1 MKLDTTLLTKVREYS
16 DVVVG
21 NIYPAQGW
29 RKSTGTSFWM
39 VVAVSDHG
47 AHLIGFDDDGNPVA
61 TASYGKHA
69 LRTRPLLAR
78 ADLRQ
83 LNLSFLEALT

>member
-1 MKLDTTLLTKVREYS
+1 MKLDTALLAKVHEYS

-21 NIYPAQGW
+21 NIYPAQGG
-29 RKSTGTSFWM
+29 RKTPGTSFWM
-39 VVAVSDHG
+39 VVAVSDHS
-47 AHLIGFDDDGNPVA
+47 AHLIGFDEAGTPVS

>member
-1 MKLDTTLLTKVREYS
+1 MKLDTALLAKVHEYS

-21 NIYPAQGW
+21 NIYPAQGG
-29 RKSTGTSFWM
+29 RKTPGTSFWM

-47 AHLIGFDDDGNPVA
+47 AHLIGFDEAGTPVS
-61 TASYGKHA
+61 TSSYGKHA